1 MCGRQDGKV
10 HENLG
15 RLRTPD
21 SHPGFVTKLLNEVSV
36 LWVLLPICD
45 MGVGGDDILESLPVG

>member
-1 MCGRQDGKV
+1 MGKCMKTWV
-10 HENLG
+10 VQ
-15 RLRTPD
+15 TPD

-36 LWVLLPICD
+36 FWVLLPICD

>member
-1 MCGRQDGKV
+1 M